1 MSMHSPYFDLTA
13 PLTTV
18 DMDQNVYSKVSWIP
32 KETLLDRKVLDAIK
46 DEKELRAFAKT
57 SLEILYKDNP
67 NLFADHAK
75 LKLNKK

>member
-1 MSMHSPYFDLTA
+1 MGKKKADKSRIEKGLE
-13 PLTTV
+13 
-18 DMDQNVYSKVSWIP
+18 
-32 KETLLDRKVLDAIK
+32 KEEKTFALMAKKIVDAIK

-57 SLEILYKDNP
+57 SLEILYKENP